1 MTGKPVSY
9 KDVFADTLPAHDF
22 RFLAKQQTFRR
33 GHGVVM
39 VMSFSYPS
47 WFQK

>member
-22 RFLAKQQTFRR
+22 RFLAN
-33 GHGVVM
+33 
-39 VMSFSYPS
+39 
-47 WFQK
+47 QKKSGEVTAW